1 MSLCDPY
8 QELELY
14 LERAKKEIT
23 QVFENGTLES
33 NSKSALEEDVT
44 KNDKVEYELD
54 PFLVQFN
61 ATIKSDLT
69 ELLSRY
75 IEKPNENEV
84 GYAIVDKKLNDVDDV
99 KWTFENLP
107 SFNKGSDIYNNDS
120 EDKSL
125 LSEKLYN
132 GSSFES
138 LLGSV
143 IVSEN
148 RINAATQTSPS
159 LSPTSSN
166 LTWASECSSSPC
178 LTCTSD
184 SDLIDEDSH
193 SASSDG
199 KGQFLST
206 WSYKPN
212 WQQILSTKSSSAPVL
227 KKVPIKV
234 SKQSRSQSDRHLAE
248 IEAAEACK
256 WLRATGFPQY
266 AQMYEDLQFPIDL
279 SPVAQDHPLLEPD
292 VLNSLFR
299 RLQILNSCV
308 HIHQQRIA
316 HPNTDESEDEC
327 CALSDNWTYQT
338 DIRRWSRAC
347 KNQPPEPDKSQE
359 KDDVFEQC
367 TESPKDKLRRAG
379 STKFRRR
386 RRDGVIISEGG
397 SPLLDSLT
405 HQLADLKTCELNHIS
420 DSECTPKRSQRTKSF
435 DNTDAW
441 LNPQVP
447 SDDRALWHALPQEE
461 ELSPQKS
468 VNLENGGPSMYT
480 LSCTQLQVLRK
491 LALLKLTA
499 HMEKHCPSHR
509 TGWNWDLPKF
519 IRKIKGPVYKDR
531 SVFGVP
537 LTITLQRTGQS
548 IPRNIEE
555 ALQWLQQNAAD
566 HVGLFRKSGVK
577 SRIQQ
582 LRNMVD
588 TTSEIL
594 NYNDQQSYDVA
605 DMIKQ
610 YFRELPETL
619 LTNKLSETF
628 ILIFQY
634 VPPYL
639 RRESVLCAILLMPDE
654 HIEVLQF
661 LLHFLLKIAEHS
673 SSNQMN
679 ESNLALCFAPSLFHY
694 SQSTFKQNLGSPHP
708 KELAETR
715 AGHDCLLYFLKNYN
729 TLFKVP
735 KEFVNQCKSSEFRES
750 KAVKLSELGKNMGG
764 WKEYLNE
771 CQLALLKEV
780 KERGR
785 GWIVVSGHNPKVE
798 ISYKKV
804 ADGHPLRLW
813 KVSAE
818 VEAPPLDVLH
828 RIIRERHIW
837 DPDLHSAKIVSQ
849 IDKNVEIFQY
859 VRRKIVPLP
868 NEEYCVVRTW
878 KTDLPKDSCLIIE
891 TSVEHQDAAAI
902 PNTVRGIV
910 LASRFLIE
918 PCGSGRSKLLH
929 LSRVDAMGKTPEW
942 YQKNHGHLCA
952 LFVANI
958 VSSFYHVAVGPESKV

>member
-1 MSLCDPY
+1 MSI
-8 QELELY
+8 
-14 LERAKKEIT
+14 RIKEYK
-23 QVFENGTLES
+23 F
-33 NSKSALEEDVT
+33 
-44 KNDKVEYELD
+44 
-54 PFLVQFN
+54 F
-61 ATIKSDLT
+61 
-69 ELLSRY
+69 R
-75 IEKPNENEV
+75 
-84 GYAIVDKKLNDVDDV
+84 
-99 KWTFENLP
+99 
-107 SFNKGSDIYNNDS
+107 
-120 EDKSL
+120 
-125 LSEKLYN
+125 
-132 GSSFES
+132 
-138 LLGSV
+138 
-143 IVSEN
+143 
-148 RINAATQTSPS
+148 S
-159 LSPTSSN
+159 LSVKVN
-166 LTWASECSSSPC
+166 
-178 LTCTSD
+178 D
-184 SDLIDEDSH
+184 
-193 SASSDG
+193 
-199 KGQFLST
+199 
-206 WSYKPN
+206 N
-212 WQQILSTKSSSAPVL
+212 WPVRKAEQL
-227 KKVPIKV
+227 WRQMRNHKI
-234 SKQSRSQSDRHLAE
+234 AE

-279 SPVAQDHPLLEPD
+279 STVAQDHPLLEPD
-292 VLNSLFR
+292 VLHSLFR

-308 HIHQQRIA
+308 HLHQQRIT
-316 HPNTDESEDEC
+316 HNTDESEDEC

-347 KNQPPEPDKSQE
+347 KEPEKNSQE
-359 KDDVFEQC
+359 KDDVFEEC
-367 TESPKDKLRRAG
+367 TESPRDKLRRAG

-386 RRDGVIISEGG
+386 RRDGTVFSEGG
-397 SPLLDSLT
+397 SPLLDRLDSIT
-405 HQLADLKTCELNHIS
+405 NQLADLKTCELNHIS

-435 DNTDAW
+435 DNTDSW
-441 LNPQVP
+441 LTSQIS
-447 SDDRALWHALPQEE
+447 SDDRVLWHALPQEE
-461 ELSPQKS
+461 EQLPQKS
-468 VNLENGGPSMYT
+468 VNLENGGPSMFS

-519 IRKIKGPVYKDR
+519 IRKMKSPAYKDR
-531 SVFGVP
+531 SIFGVP
-537 LTITLQRTGQS
+537 LTIMLQRTGQS

-555 ALQWLQQNAAD
+555 ALQWLHQNAAD

-577 SRIQQ
+577 SRIQL

-588 TTSEIL
+588 ATTEIL

-654 HIEVLQF
+654 HVEVLQF
-661 LLHFLLKIAEHS
+661 LLHFLLQIAEHATT
-673 SSNQMN
+673 NQMN

-694 SQSTFKQNLGSPHP
+694 SQSSFKQNFGSPHP

-750 KAVKLSELGKNMGG
+750 KAVKLSELGKNIGG
-764 WKEYLNE
+764 WREYLQE
-771 CQLALLKEV
+771 CQKALLREV
-780 KERGR
+780 KERNR
-785 GWIVVSGHNPKVE
+785 GWIIVSSHNPKVE

-813 KVSAE
+813 KISAE
-818 VEAPPLDVLH
+818 VEAPPLEVLH

-837 DPDLHSAKIVSQ
+837 DPELHSAKIVSQ
-849 IDKNVEIFQY
+849 IDQNCEVFQF

-878 KTDLPKDSCLIIE
+878 RTDLPKDSCLVIE
-891 TSVEHQDAAAI
+891 TSVEHQDAVPI

-910 LASRFLIE
+910 LASRYLIE

-929 LSRVDAMGKTPEW
+929 LSRVDSMGKTPEW
-942 YQKNHGHLCA
+942 YQKNYGHLCA

-958 VSSFYHVAVGPESKV
+958 VTSFYHVATGPESKV

>member
-1 MSLCDPY
+1 MFWAY
-8 QELELY
+8 RVFFFQN
-14 LERAKKEIT
+14 EIT
-23 QVFENGTLES
+23 QVFENGVVESSS
-33 NSKSALEEDVT
+33 NSVEDDDC
-44 KNDKVEYELD
+44 KNEKIDYELD
-54 PFLVQFN
+54 PFLLQFN
-61 ATIKSDLT
+61 ATIKSDLS

-75 IEKPNENEV
+75 RQRQNGNGVSYAGVNNKVNNE
-84 GYAIVDKKLNDVDDV
+84 DCF
-99 KWTFENLP
+99 KWSIENLP
-107 SFNKGSDIYNNDS
+107 LLTKENNFYNHDGC
-120 EDKSL
+120 ERKHFVCKDRL
-125 LSEKLYN
+125 F
-132 GSSFES
+132 GGASFES

-143 IVSEN
+143 AVADNN
-148 RINAATQTSPS
+148 RINAATQTSPAS
-159 LSPTSSN
+159 SPTSTN

-184 SDLIDEDSH
+184 SDLIDEDST
-193 SASSDG
+193 SASSSDG
-199 KGQFLST
+199 KGHPVSA
-206 WSYKPN
+206 WRKPH
-212 WQQILSTKSSSAPVL
+212 WQQMSIKSSSAPVL

-266 AQMYEDLQFPIDL
+266 AQMYEDLQFPIDV
-279 SPVAQDHPLLEPD
+279 STVAQDHPLLEPD
-292 VLNSLFR
+292 VLHSLFR
-299 RLQILNSCV
+299 RLEILNSCV

-316 HPNTDESEDEC
+316 HANTDESEDEC

-347 KNQPPEPDKSQE
+347 KNPPEPEKNAQE
-359 KDDVFEQC
+359 RDDVFEQH
-367 TESPKDKLRRAG
+367 TESPKEKLRRAG

-420 DSECTPKRSQRTKSF
+420 DSECTPKRTQRSSRTKSF
-435 DNTDAW
+435 DNTDSW
-441 LNPQVP
+441 LNSQI
-447 SDDRALWHALPQEE
+447 SADDRVLWQALPQDE
-461 ELSPQKS
+461 ELSPQKT
-468 VNLENGGPSMYT
+468 VNLENGGPSIFS

-499 HMEKHCPSHR
+499 HMEKYCPSHR

-519 IRKIKGPVYKDR
+519 IRKIKTPAYKDKT
-531 SVFGVP
+531 VFGVP
-537 LTITLQRTGQS
+537 LTIMLQRTGQS

-555 ALQWLQQNAAD
+555 ALQWLQQNASD

-577 SRIQQ
+577 SRIQL

-634 VPPYL
+634 VPPFL
-639 RRESVLCAILLMPDE
+639 RRESVLCAVLLMPDE
-654 HIEVLQF
+654 HVEVFQF
-661 LLHFLLKIAEHS
+661 LLHFLLQIAEHS
-673 SSNQMN
+673 ASNQMN

-694 SQSTFKQNLGSPHP
+694 SQSSFKQNLGAPHP

-715 AGHDCLLYFLKNYN
+715 AGHDCLLYFLKNN
-729 TLFKVP
+729 DTLFKVP
-735 KEFVNQCKSSEFRES
+735 KEFVNQCKTSEFRES
-750 KAVKLSELGKNMGG
+750 RAVKLCELGKSMGG
-764 WKEYLNE
+764 WKEYLHE
-771 CQLALLKEV
+771 CQMALLKEV

-798 ISYKKV
+798 VSYKKV

-813 KVSAE
+813 KVAAE
-818 VEAPPLDVLH
+818 VEAPPVDVLH

-837 DPDLHSAKIVSQ
+837 DPELHSAKIVSQ
-849 IDKNVEIFQY
+849 IEKNCEIFQF

-868 NEEYCVVRTW
+868 NEEYCVLRTW
-878 KTDLPKDSCLIIE
+878 RTDLPKDSCLIIE
-891 TSVEHQDAAAI
+891 TSVEHQDAVAI
-902 PNTVRGIV
+902 PNTARGNV
-910 LASRFLIE
+910 LASRYLIE

-929 LSRVDAMGKTPEW
+929 LSRVDSMGKTPEW
-942 YQKNHGHLCA
+942 YQKNYGHICA

-958 VSSFYHVAVGPESKV
+958 VNSFYHVATGPESKV

>member
-1 MSLCDPY
+1 MSLYDPY

-14 LERAKKEIT
+14 LERAKNEIT
-23 QVFENGTLES
+23 QVFENGTDEPAK
-33 NSKSALEEDVT
+33 NPVPEEDII
-44 KNDKVEYELD
+44 KNENKTDYELD
-54 PFLVQFN
+54 PFLFQFN
-61 ATIKSDLT
+61 ATIKSDLS

-75 IEKPNENEV
+75 SEKQTGNEV
-84 GYAIVDKKLNDVDDV
+84 NYTSVNNIVNSNTDYLNSNV
-99 KWTFENLP
+99 ENL
-107 SFNKGSDIYNNDS
+107 SILNKDSDLCNRYG
-120 EDKSL
+120 E
-125 LSEKLYN
+125 EKKN
-132 GSSFES
+132 VNQDS
-138 LLGSV
+138 LLGSIAIGDYSHTNV
-143 IVSEN
+143 
-148 RINAATQTSPS
+148 ATQTSPS
-159 LSPTSSN
+159 LSPTSTN

-178 LTCTSD
+178 LTCMSD
-184 SDLIDEDSH
+184 NDLIDDDSH
-193 SASSDG
+193 SASSADG
-199 KGQFLST
+199 KGQLST

-212 WQQILSTKSSSAPVL
+212 WHQILSTKSSSAPVL

-279 SPVAQDHPLLEPD
+279 STVAQDHPLLEPD
-292 VLNSLFR
+292 VLHSLFR

-308 HIHQQRIA
+308 HLHQQRIA
-316 HPNTDESEDEC
+316 HNTDESEDEC

-347 KNQPPEPDKSQE
+347 KNQPEPEKNSQE
-359 KDDVFEQC
+359 KDDVFEQY
-367 TESPKDKLRRAG
+367 TESPRDKLRRAG

-386 RRDGVIISEGG
+386 RRDGTIFSEGG
-397 SPLLDSLT
+397 SPQLDRLDSLT
-405 HQLADLKTCELNHIS
+405 HQLADLKTCELNHVS
-420 DSECTPKRSQRTKSF
+420 DSECTPKRNQRTKSF
-435 DNTDAW
+435 DNTDSW
-441 LNPQVP
+441 LTSQIS
-447 SDDRALWHALPQEE
+447 SDDRVLWHALPQEE
-461 ELSPQKS
+461 EQSPQKT
-468 VNLENGGPSMYT
+468 VNLENGGPSMFS

-519 IRKIKGPVYKDR
+519 IRKMKTPAYKDR
-531 SVFGVP
+531 SIFGVP
-537 LTITLQRTGQS
+537 LTIMLQRTGQS

-555 ALQWLQQNAAD
+555 ALQWLHQNAAD

-577 SRIQQ
+577 SRIQI

-588 TTSEIL
+588 ATTEIL

-654 HIEVLQF
+654 HVEVLQF
-661 LLHFLLKIAEHS
+661 LLHFLLQIAEHATT
-673 SSNQMN
+673 NQMN

-694 SQSTFKQNLGSPHP
+694 SQSSFKQNFGSPHP

-729 TLFKVP
+729 ALFKVP
-735 KEFVNQCKSSEFRES
+735 KEFVNQCKTSEFRES
-750 KAVKLSELGKNMGG
+750 KAVKLSELGKNIGG
-764 WKEYLNE
+764 WREYLQE
-771 CQLALLKEV
+771 CQMALLREV
-780 KERGR
+780 KERNR
-785 GWIVVSGHNPKVE
+785 GWIVVSGHNPRVE
-798 ISYKKV
+798 VSYKKV

-818 VEAPPLDVLH
+818 VEAPPLEVLH
-828 RIIRERHIW
+828 RIIRERHLW
-837 DPDLHSAKIVSQ
+837 DPELHSAKIVSQ
-849 IDKNVEIFQY
+849 IDKNCEVFQY

-878 KTDLPKDSCLIIE
+878 RTDLPKDSCLVIE
-891 TSVEHQDAAAI
+891 TSVEHQDAVPI

-910 LASRFLIE
+910 LASRYLIE

-929 LSRVDAMGKTPEW
+929 LSRVDSMGKTPEW
-942 YQKNHGHLCA
+942 YQKNYGHICA

-958 VSSFYHVAVGPESKV
+958 VSSFYHVAAGPESKV